1 MATDAP
7 RPNPGAP
14 TPYKDNAMCDQQR
27 LSFAPLANLRGPM
40 PWRQKL
46 RLVLSNSLLKARRRR
61 NCCGNYDEPG
71 C

>member
-1 MATDAP
+1 
-7 RPNPGAP
+7 
-14 TPYKDNAMCDQQR
+14 MCDQQR